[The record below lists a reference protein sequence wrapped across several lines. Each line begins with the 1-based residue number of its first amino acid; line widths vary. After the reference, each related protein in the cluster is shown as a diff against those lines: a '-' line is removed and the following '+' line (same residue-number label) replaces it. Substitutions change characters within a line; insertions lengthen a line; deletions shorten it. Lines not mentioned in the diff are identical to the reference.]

1 MINYLRNS
9 VVSLSGISNQALHP
23 SEMAALLVTDIHLE
37 AGTIRIRGT
46 GKTKTTELS
55 LRPNQVL
62 LFYKYIHVTRPKLLG
77 SGRTA
82 ALLVGIW
89 GEPMKGEDITK
100 YVKRSYKDLYPC
112 STERYRPE
120 EVATLVAVVQWY
132 HPFG

>member
-1 MINYLRNS
+1 M
-9 VVSLSGISNQALHP
+9 VSLSGISNQALHP
-23 SEMAALLVTDIHLE
+23 SEMAALLVTDIQLE

-46 GKTKTTELS
+46 GKTKTRELS
-55 LRPNQVL
+55 LRP
-62 LFYKYIHVTRPKLLG
+62 I

>member
-37 AGTIRIRGT
+37 AGTVRIRGT
-46 GKTKTTELS
+46 GKTKTRELS
-55 LRPNQVL
+55 LRP
-62 LFYKYIHVTRPKLLG
+62 I

-82 ALLVGIW
+82 ALLVCIR
-89 GEPMKGEDITK
+89 GEPMKGEDITRH
-100 YVKRSYKDLYPC
+100 VKRSYKDLYPG

-120 EVATLVAVVQWY
+120 ELATLVAAEQRY